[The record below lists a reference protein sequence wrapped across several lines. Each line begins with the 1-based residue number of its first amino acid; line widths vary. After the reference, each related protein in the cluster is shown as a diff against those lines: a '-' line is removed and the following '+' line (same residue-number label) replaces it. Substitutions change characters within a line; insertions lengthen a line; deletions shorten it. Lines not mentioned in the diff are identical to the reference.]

1 MTKREFIEATASGL
15 RKMKRTP
22 DYLLILSCRFN
33 KWEEWDEK
41 TLCGIPVIKSY
52 VSVNSGH
59 GGHDYPV
66 IPCFIDG
73 PEKYIF
79 MFVKYFQQGFE
90 DRVGSF

>member
-1 MTKREFIEATASGL
+1 
-15 RKMKRTP
+15 MKRTP

-90 DRVGSF
+90 DRAKWGVLKCCTTTVNNEKQS